1 MSYKPLSWSGIGL
14 RFLFALILVLATY
27 NPEEYSYFHWGI
39 QNISENSAL
48 KVFVGIVLLIGWVI
62 YIRATLRS
70 LGPIGLILAL
80 GFFGTLIWLLI
91 DYNIVSTD
99 SAKVITYLV
108 LIIASAILTTG
119 MSWTHIRRRMSGQL
133 DVDDVDED

>member
-108 LIIASAILTTG
+108 LIIAS
-119 MSWTHIRRRMSGQL
+119 
-133 DVDDVDED
+133 